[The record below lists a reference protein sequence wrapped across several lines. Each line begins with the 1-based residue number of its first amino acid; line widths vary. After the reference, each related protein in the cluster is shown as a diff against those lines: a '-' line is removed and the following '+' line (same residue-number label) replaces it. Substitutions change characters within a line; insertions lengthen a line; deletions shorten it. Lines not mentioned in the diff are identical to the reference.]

1 MNIFAV
7 SIDNFRGIR
16 AARIKLPTH
25 GVLIGDNNTG
35 KSSVLEAIDLVL
47 GPDRLSRRPP
57 VDEHDFYLGRYLA
70 EAAPAAAGED
80 AAAEVGEAPRI
91 VIEVTITDLS
101 VEQRARFGGSI
112 EWLDLK
118 SGSFY
123 EGPTPEGVDAAEVA
137 ASLRVTFVG
146 EYVAEEDDFSG
157 NTYYSRS
164 FLEETTPTPFTKR
177 DKQYCGFLYLRGVRT
192 GSRALSLEHG
202 SLLDIILRL
211 KEIRPQMWEET
222 ISTLGAIDVASRPEL
237 GLTGV
242 LESINEALK
251 KYVPR
256 EWGVQPH
263 LKVSSLTREH
273 LRKVV
278 TAFIATGDGTHAA
291 PYYRQ
296 GAGTINMLVLALLSQ
311 IAADKQNVIFAMEEV
326 ETAIPPYAQKRI
338 VHELR
343 KLSAQS
349 ILTSHSPYVLEEFAL
364 EETVILSRDGNGELT
379 QSTIE
384 LPASVKHKRYRQEF
398 RTKFCE
404 GLLSRRVVI
413 AEGATEATSL
423 PAVARRLSE
432 LNSATYTSIE
442 ALGICV
448 IDAGSETQIADV
460 AGLYKSLGKRTFA
473 ICDLQA
479 PAAEKTIRDTV
490 EELFMHGEKGI
501 EDLVLKNTT
510 QDALVRFAGVVDWP
524 QHIVEKY
531 PAPQTQARDALSEYF
546 RWSKGTWGIADFLA
560 QCDEADVPAF
570 FREACV
576 RLKELCEPP
585 VAALPPPPP
594 PPLPSAAAPPPPP
607 APAPNPSRPPA
618 RPSSGASVAVPPR
631 RPPSIPVPPP
641 PRPSQPPVPPSPAP
655 DSPPAQ
661 PPVPPPLPLREP
673 VPPRPD
679 PPMPHRPVPSPPS
692 LPPQPPLSPTPP
704 ATDGPPSSGSQ
715 PSGPNDLFR

>member
-1 MNIFAV
+1 MKIFAV

-16 AARIKLPTH
+16 TAKIKLPAH

-47 GPDRLSRRPP
+47 GPDRLNRRPP

-70 EAAPAAAGED
+70 EATPVEEDDEAAAGV
-80 AAAEVGEAPRI
+80 AEAPKI
-91 VIEVTITDLS
+91 VVEVTLTDLS
-101 VEQRARFGGSI
+101 AEQRARFGGSI
-112 EWLDLK
+112 EWLDQK

-123 EGPTPEGVDAAEVA
+123 QGPTPEGVDAADVGA
-137 ASLRVTFVG
+137 ALRVTFIG
-146 EYVAEEDDFSG
+146 EYDAEEDDFTG
-157 NTYYSRS
+157 NTFYSRS
-164 FLEETTPTPFTKR
+164 LLEETTPTPFTKR
-177 DKQYCGFLYLRGVRT
+177 DKQHCGFLYLRGIRT

-222 ISTLGAIDVASRPEL
+222 ISTLAAIDVASKPEL

-263 LKVSSLTREH
+263 LKVSNLTREH

-278 TAFIATGDGTHAA
+278 TAFIATGDGAHAA
-291 PYYRQ
+291 PFFRQ

-311 IAADKQNVIFAMEEV
+311 IAADKQNVMFAMEEV

-364 EETVILSRDGNGELT
+364 EETVILSRDSDGELS

-432 LNSATYTSIE
+432 LNAATYTSIE

-473 ICDLQA
+473 ICDLQT
-479 PAAEKTIRDTV
+479 PAAEKEIRETV

-510 QDALVRFAGVVDWP
+510 QAAMERFAGVVDWP
-524 QHIVEKY
+524 QHILEKY
-531 PAPQTQARDALSEYF
+531 PAHKTQARDALREYF

-560 QCDEADVPAF
+560 QCEEADVPAF
-570 FREACV
+570 FRDACV

-585 VAALPPPPP
+585 
-594 PPLPSAAAPPPPP
+594 AAAPPPPP
-607 APAPNPSRPPA
+607 AAPPPPPAPGPIPSGPPA
-618 RPSSGASVAVPPR
+618 PSNPGAP
-631 RPPSIPVPPP
+631 IPVPPRHPPPFPAPP
-641 PRPSQPPVPPSPAP
+641 PRPPAPPTPLPPQPPVPL
-655 DSPPAQ
+655 PPAQ
-661 PPVPPPLPLREP
+661 DSPRAPPVAPPPAPREP
-673 VPPRPD
+673 VPPRPV
-679 PPMPHRPVPSPPS
+679 PPIPPPPS
-692 LPPQPPLSPTPP
+692 
-704 ATDGPPSSGSQ
+704 
-715 PSGPNDLFR
+715 